1 MIRRILSIAFT
12 LILIPFWLSA
22 QSGAKVRFNFGVET
36 FPDNFE
42 RLKFLLPDKS
52 EIANGR
58 YVRYIRTKNLISSPV
73 RAQIAASGIEI
84 IGYVPSNVYLI
95 SIPEYYDLQQLDRT
109 GALSI
114 MPVQPEWKIA
124 RNLHERPLGNWA
136 MKGTQV
142 AVNVRVYPH
151 VSLPS
156 AAQLCT
162 QSGWEVIKTGANASF
177 LQLLAPEEQLGNIA
191 AQPFVQ
197 YMELIPPPAI
207 PEDTRGRS
215 LHRANLLDSDAPGGK
230 KYNGDGVKVLVRD
243 DGIVGPH
250 IDFQGRIHNQTQTR
264 ADNGTHGD
272 GVAGIVTS
280 SGNLDPRNKGMAPGA
295 ELYVVDYTSD
305 FQDETLDLFL
315 DENVNIT
322 NSSYS
327 NGCNSGYTLA
337 TEIVDG
343 QMYTYPTLVHV
354 FSAGNANGDDCGSDN
369 YGAGSE
375 WANITGGHKQG
386 KNSIAVANL
395 NAAGVLDN
403 TSSRGPAYDGRIKPD
418 ISANGTAQISNSIDN
433 TYQTF
438 GGTSGA
444 APGIAGCL
452 AQLTHAY
459 KTLHNG
465 QEPEAAFLK
474 ALLINTANDLGNTGP
489 DFKFGWGHVNAARAL
504 KSMESEQWAQG
515 LVDHD
520 AVFTQSLTIP
530 AGVRQAKIMLYW
542 QEIPAFE
549 MSPLALVND
558 LDLTLSDAGANEFL
572 PWKLDATPD
581 PLILNT
587 PAGKG
592 RDSLNNMEQVAIENP
607 APGEYTITVHGAAV
621 PLGPQPFYLTWEFL
635 TDDIQITYP
644 NGSEGFVPGETE
656 RIHWDAFGVSDNF
669 VLQYS
674 TDDGSNWQTMT
685 TTAATARM
693 YDWAVPNTISGK
705 ARVRIQRGA
714 STDVSDEPFSIV
726 PVPKNFAI
734 EKACLDSITLSW
746 MDIQDTLSYEVYML
760 GNKYMEVVQSSTTH
774 SATFPIDAP
783 QLGKWLSVRAVTPNG
798 LTGRRALAFY
808 WPGGLLNCPAPNDA
822 SVVVPGAAD
831 ADTIRACVPVNY
843 IVEAQFK
850 NSGQNIISGASANYR
865 FGNDP
870 VVSVPLPD
878 IAIGTTLDFAFPQ
891 AVVLSANQ
899 SFPVKIWVS
908 YLQDNYRYN
917 DTVSYDLVCATDPLE
932 NYFTQGFNG
941 SSLPQGWQV
950 SNPDQNITW
959 SLTPALVTGPDG
971 LSTNAVYLN
980 CFSYQDNSQ
989 EDYLY
994 LPPLDLHSQMHPGL
1008 KFDLAHARY
1017 SNSFTEALRV
1027 EVFSNCN
1034 PTSAPVVVWQ
1044 KTDPQLATTANSTTH
1059 FEPDAAA
1066 DWRTEYIDLQNFT
1079 GQSIFVRFVSENGYG
1094 NDIYLDNISFY
1105 EFDQESPDATFSASF
1120 DTICRGDTVIF
1131 QSLAPFS
1138 PTSTYTWQF
1147 GIGASPQSATGPG
1160 PHAIRFVLPGLKTP
1174 RLVVNNAV
1182 GVDTVTQEILVKPF
1196 PTTNF
1201 TYTSSDLN
1209 VTFTNTAVNAGTYL
1223 WIFGDGDTS
1232 TAANPVHLYPAPG
1245 NYIVRLVA
1253 TNECGATEKVSV
1265 VILTSATEELS
1276 AAPGTRILPNPNT
1289 GTFDV
1294 ELRGLDHEQV
1304 ILSLLD
1310 MQGRLVQEEKTELT
1324 HAVKKVHFEQSS
1336 LAKGVYQLV
1345 VRSNAASMTY
1355 KVVVQ

>member
-1 MIRRILSIAFT
+1 MIRRILCTAIT
-12 LILIPFWLSA
+12 LILFHGLLSA
-22 QSGAKVRFNFGVET
+22 QSHTSVRFNFGIET
-36 FPDNFE
+36 FPENFE

-52 EIANGR
+52 EIAGGR
-58 YVRYIRTKNLISSPV
+58 YVRYIHTKNLLSSSI
-73 RAQIAASGIEI
+73 RAQIAASGVEI

-95 SIPEYYDLQQLDRT
+95 SIPEYYDLDQLERA
-109 GALSI
+109 GILSM
-114 MPVQPEWKIA
+114 MPVQPEWKMA
-124 RNLHERPLGNWA
+124 RSLREQPLGEWA
-136 MKGTQV
+136 RKGTRV
-142 AVNVRVYPH
+142 AVNVLVYAH
-151 VSLPS
+151 VSLP
-156 AAQLCT
+156 AAAELCNK
-162 QSGWEVIKTGANASF
+162 SGWEVIKKGTNASF
-177 LQLLAPEEQLGNIA
+177 LQLLVPEEQLESIA
-191 AQPFVQ
+191 ALPFVQ
-197 YMELIPPPAI
+197 YMELIPPPAT

-250 IDFQGRIHNQTQTR
+250 IDFQGRIHNLTQTR

-272 GVAGIVTS
+272 GVSGIVTA

-322 NSSYS
+322 NSSYA
-327 NGCNSGYTLA
+327 NGCNSGYTLS

-343 QMYTYPTLVHV
+343 QMYNYPTLVHV
-354 FSAGNANGDDCGSDN
+354 FSAGNANGDDCGTDN

-433 TYQTF
+433 SYQTF

-474 ALLINTANDLGNTGP
+474 ALILNTANDLGNTGP

-504 KSMESEQWAQG
+504 KSMESGQWVQG
-515 LVDHD
+515 SVDHE
-520 AVFTQSLTIP
+520 ATFTQTLSIP
-530 AGVRQAKIMLYW
+530 DGVKQAKIMLYW

-549 MSPLALVND
+549 MAPQALVND
-558 LDLTLSDAGANEFL
+558 LDITLNDGGATEFL

-581 PLILNT
+581 PIILNT

-592 RDSLNNMEQVAIENP
+592 RDSLNNVEQVAIDNP
-607 APGEYTITVHGAAV
+607 VPGTYTITIHGTSV
-621 PLGPQPFYLTWEFL
+621 PLGPQPFYVTWEFL

-644 NGSEGFVPGETE
+644 NGGEGFVPGETE
-656 RIHWDAFGVSDNF
+656 RIHWDAFGVTNNF
-669 VLQYS
+669 VLEYS
-674 TDDGSNWQTMT
+674 TDDGGNWQTLT
-685 TTAATARM
+685 TAAATARM

-705 ARVRIQRGA
+705 VLVRIQRGA
-714 STDVSDEPFSIV
+714 FMDTSDEPFSIV
-726 PVPKNFAI
+726 PVPKNFVI

-746 MDIQDTLSYEVYML
+746 TDIQDTLSYEVYML
-760 GNKYMEVVQSSTTH
+760 GNKYMEVVQSTTSN

-783 QLGKWLSVRAVTPNG
+783 QNGKWLSVRAVTPG
-798 LTGRRALAFY
+798 GITGRRALAFHTT
-808 WPGGLLNCPAPNDA
+808 GGLLNCPAPNDA
-822 SVVVPGAAD
+822 SVTVSGAAQ
-831 ADTIRACVPVNY
+831 ADTIRACTPVNY
-843 IVEAQFK
+843 IVQAQFK
-850 NSGQNIISGASANYR
+850 NSGQNTITGASANYR
-865 FGNDP
+865 LGNEP
-870 VVSVPLPD
+870 IVSVPLPE
-878 IAIGTTLDFAFPQ
+878 IAIGTTLDFSFPQ
-891 AVVLSANQ
+891 PVVLNVNQ
-899 SFPVKIWVS
+899 SFPVRIWVS
-908 YLQDNYRYN
+908 YAQDNYVYN
-917 DTVSYDLVCATDPLE
+917 DTVRYDLVCATDPLE
-932 NYFTQGFNG
+932 NYFTQGFSG
-941 SSLPQGWQV
+941 AVLPQGWQV

-959 SLTPALVTGPDG
+959 SLTPESVTGPDG
-971 LSTNAVYLN
+971 SSTNSVYLN

-994 LPPLDLHSQMHPGL
+994 LPPLDLHNQAHPGM

-1017 SNSFTEALRV
+1017 SSGFTEGLRV
-1027 EVFSNCN
+1027 EVFGNCN
-1034 PTSAPVVVWQ
+1034 PESTPTVIWR
-1044 KTDPQLATTANSTTH
+1044 KTDPQLATTANATTH
-1059 FEPDAAA
+1059 FVPDAAA

-1079 GQSIFVRFVSENGYG
+1079 GQSIFVRFVSENGFG
-1094 NDIYLDNISFY
+1094 NDIYLDNISLY

-1131 QSLAPFS
+1131 QSLAPIS
-1138 PTSTYTWQF
+1138 ASSTYAWQF
-1147 GIGASPQSATGPG
+1147 GTGASPQSATGPG

-1174 RLVVNNAV
+1174 MLIVSNPV
-1182 GVDTVTQEILVKPF
+1182 GSDTVTQDILVKPF
-1196 PTTNF
+1196 PATTF
-1201 TYTSSDLN
+1201 TFTSSDLN
-1209 VTFTNTAVNAGTYL
+1209 VTFNNTSTNAGSYL
-1223 WIFGDGDTS
+1223 WIFGDGDSS

-1253 TNECGATEKVSV
+1253 SNECGSTEKVSV
-1265 VILTSATEELS
+1265 LILTSATEELS
-1276 AAPGTRILPNPNT
+1276 ALPGIRILPNPNA
-1289 GTFDV
+1289 GQFDV
-1294 ELRGLDHEQV
+1294 ELKGNEHER
-1304 ILSLLD
+1304 ILLSLLD
-1310 MQGRLVQEEKTELT
+1310 MQGRRLQEEETVLSHT
-1324 HAVKKVHFEQSS
+1324 VNTVHFEQPS
-1336 LAKGVYQLV
+1336 LAKGVYQLI
-1345 VRSNAASMTY
+1345 VRSNTASRTY